1 MRVKVTLA
9 CTECKQR
16 NYNTMKNK
24 KNDPDRLEMNKYCRF
39 CRKHTLHKE
48 TKQRTRAAQPQRK
61 GGFTMADEKIVPA
74 DKAAEDKAGKAE
86 KDPKSAKKKGPG
98 LGTRMAKYFRDTKG
112 EFKKIVWPTFPTVLR
127 NTGVVLALC
136 VVLGVIICLVDFGL
150 GALVDL
156 MLSLG

>member
-1 MRVKVTLA
+1 M
-9 CTECKQR
+9 
-16 NYNTMKNK
+16 
-24 KNDPDRLEMNKYCRF
+24 
-39 CRKHTLHKE
+39 
-48 TKQRTRAAQPQRK
+48 AA
-61 GGFTMADEKIVPA
+61 EKIVPA
-74 DKAAEDKAGKAE
+74 DKAAEEKADKAG

-98 LGTRMAKYFRDTKG
+98 LGKRMAKYFRDTKG
-112 EFKKIVWPTFPTVLR
+112 EFKKIVWPTFPTVMR

>member
-1 MRVKVTLA
+1 
-9 CTECKQR
+9 
-16 NYNTMKNK
+16 
-24 KNDPDRLEMNKYCRF
+24 
-39 CRKHTLHKE
+39 
-48 TKQRTRAAQPQRK
+48 
-61 GGFTMADEKIVPA
+61 MADEKIVPA

-98 LGTRMAKYFRDTKG
+98 LGTRMAKYFQDTKG

>member
-1 MRVKVTLA
+1 
-9 CTECKQR
+9 
-16 NYNTMKNK
+16 
-24 KNDPDRLEMNKYCRF
+24 
-39 CRKHTLHKE
+39 
-48 TKQRTRAAQPQRK
+48 
-61 GGFTMADEKIVPA
+61 
-74 DKAAEDKAGKAE
+74 
-86 KDPKSAKKKGPG
+86 
-98 LGTRMAKYFRDTKG
+98 MAKYFRDTKG

>member
-1 MRVKVTLA
+1 
-9 CTECKQR
+9 
-16 NYNTMKNK
+16 
-24 KNDPDRLEMNKYCRF
+24 
-39 CRKHTLHKE
+39 
-48 TKQRTRAAQPQRK
+48 
-61 GGFTMADEKIVPA
+61 MADEKIVPA

-86 KDPKSAKKKGPG
+86 KDPKSAKKKGSG

>member
-1 MRVKVTLA
+1 MG
-9 CTECKQR
+9 E
-16 NYNTMKNK
+16 NTKTQEK
-24 KNDPDRLEMNKYCRF
+24 SWF
-39 CRKHTLHKE
+39 
-48 TKQRTRAAQPQRK
+48 K
-61 GGFTMADEKIVPA
+61 GL
-74 DKAAEDKAGKAE
+74 KA
-86 KDPKSAKKKGPG
+86 
-98 LGTRMAKYFRDTKG
+98 

>member
-1 MRVKVTLA
+1 
-9 CTECKQR
+9 
-16 NYNTMKNK
+16 
-24 KNDPDRLEMNKYCRF
+24 
-39 CRKHTLHKE
+39 
-48 TKQRTRAAQPQRK
+48 
-61 GGFTMADEKIVPA
+61 MADEKIVPA

>member
-1 MRVKVTLA
+1 
-9 CTECKQR
+9 
-16 NYNTMKNK
+16 
-24 KNDPDRLEMNKYCRF
+24 
-39 CRKHTLHKE
+39 
-48 TKQRTRAAQPQRK
+48 
-61 GGFTMADEKIVPA
+61 MADEKIVPA

-136 VVLGVIICLVDFGL
+136 VVQ
-150 GALVDL
+150 A
-156 MLSLG
+156 

>member
-1 MRVKVTLA
+1 
-9 CTECKQR
+9 
-16 NYNTMKNK
+16 
-24 KNDPDRLEMNKYCRF
+24 
-39 CRKHTLHKE
+39 
-48 TKQRTRAAQPQRK
+48 
-61 GGFTMADEKIVPA
+61 MADEKIVPA
-74 DKAAEDKAGKAE
+74 DEAAEDKAGKAE

-112 EFKKIVWPTFPTVLR
+112 EFKKIVWPTFPTVMR

>member
-1 MRVKVTLA
+1 
-9 CTECKQR
+9 
-16 NYNTMKNK
+16 
-24 KNDPDRLEMNKYCRF
+24 
-39 CRKHTLHKE
+39 
-48 TKQRTRAAQPQRK
+48 
-61 GGFTMADEKIVPA
+61 MADEKIVPA

-112 EFKKIVWPTFPTVLR
+112 EFKKIVWPTCPTVLR

>member
-1 MRVKVTLA
+1 
-9 CTECKQR
+9 
-16 NYNTMKNK
+16 
-24 KNDPDRLEMNKYCRF
+24 
-39 CRKHTLHKE
+39 
-48 TKQRTRAAQPQRK
+48 
-61 GGFTMADEKIVPA
+61 MADEKIVPA

-136 VVLGVIICLVDFGL
+136 VVLGVLICLVDFGL

>member
-1 MRVKVTLA
+1 
-9 CTECKQR
+9 
-16 NYNTMKNK
+16 
-24 KNDPDRLEMNKYCRF
+24 
-39 CRKHTLHKE
+39 
-48 TKQRTRAAQPQRK
+48 
-61 GGFTMADEKIVPA
+61 MADEKIVPA

-136 VVLGVIICLVDFGL
+136 VVLGVIICLVEFGL

>member
-1 MRVKVTLA
+1 
-9 CTECKQR
+9 
-16 NYNTMKNK
+16 
-24 KNDPDRLEMNKYCRF
+24 
-39 CRKHTLHKE
+39 
-48 TKQRTRAAQPQRK
+48 
-61 GGFTMADEKIVPA
+61 MADEKIVPA

-86 KDPKSAKKKGPG
+86 KDPKSAKKKGPC

>member
-1 MRVKVTLA
+1 M
-9 CTECKQR
+9 
-16 NYNTMKNK
+16 
-24 KNDPDRLEMNKYCRF
+24 
-39 CRKHTLHKE
+39 
-48 TKQRTRAAQPQRK
+48 
-61 GGFTMADEKIVPA
+61 GDEKIVPA

>member
-1 MRVKVTLA
+1 
-9 CTECKQR
+9 
-16 NYNTMKNK
+16 
-24 KNDPDRLEMNKYCRF
+24 
-39 CRKHTLHKE
+39 
-48 TKQRTRAAQPQRK
+48 
-61 GGFTMADEKIVPA
+61 MADEKIVPA

-136 VVLGVIICLVDFGL
+136 VVLGVITCLVDFGL

>member
-1 MRVKVTLA
+1 
-9 CTECKQR
+9 
-16 NYNTMKNK
+16 
-24 KNDPDRLEMNKYCRF
+24 
-39 CRKHTLHKE
+39 
-48 TKQRTRAAQPQRK
+48 
-61 GGFTMADEKIVPA
+61 MADEKIVPA
-74 DKAAEDKAGKAE
+74 DKAAEDEAGKAE

>member
-1 MRVKVTLA
+1 
-9 CTECKQR
+9 
-16 NYNTMKNK
+16 
-24 KNDPDRLEMNKYCRF
+24 
-39 CRKHTLHKE
+39 
-48 TKQRTRAAQPQRK
+48 
-61 GGFTMADEKIVPA
+61 MADEKIVPA

-112 EFKKIVWPTFPTVLR
+112 EFKKVVWPTFPTVLR

>member
-1 MRVKVTLA
+1 
-9 CTECKQR
+9 
-16 NYNTMKNK
+16 
-24 KNDPDRLEMNKYCRF
+24 
-39 CRKHTLHKE
+39 
-48 TKQRTRAAQPQRK
+48 
-61 GGFTMADEKIVPA
+61 MADEKIVPA

-136 VVLGVIICLVDFGL
+136 VVLGVIIRLVDFGL

>member
-1 MRVKVTLA
+1 
-9 CTECKQR
+9 
-16 NYNTMKNK
+16 
-24 KNDPDRLEMNKYCRF
+24 
-39 CRKHTLHKE
+39 
-48 TKQRTRAAQPQRK
+48 
-61 GGFTMADEKIVPA
+61 MADEKIVPA
-74 DKAAEDKAGKAE
+74 DKSAEDKAGKAG

-98 LGTRMAKYFRDTKG
+98 LGARMAKFFRDTKG

-150 GALVDL
+150 GALVNL

>member
-1 MRVKVTLA
+1 
-9 CTECKQR
+9 
-16 NYNTMKNK
+16 
-24 KNDPDRLEMNKYCRF
+24 
-39 CRKHTLHKE
+39 
-48 TKQRTRAAQPQRK
+48 
-61 GGFTMADEKIVPA
+61 MADENIVPA

>member
-1 MRVKVTLA
+1 
-9 CTECKQR
+9 
-16 NYNTMKNK
+16 
-24 KNDPDRLEMNKYCRF
+24 
-39 CRKHTLHKE
+39 
-48 TKQRTRAAQPQRK
+48 
-61 GGFTMADEKIVPA
+61 MADEKIVPA
-74 DKAAEDKAGKAE
+74 DKAGKAE

-112 EFKKIVWPTFPTVLR
+112 EFKKIVWPTFPTVMR

>member
-1 MRVKVTLA
+1 
-9 CTECKQR
+9 
-16 NYNTMKNK
+16 
-24 KNDPDRLEMNKYCRF
+24 
-39 CRKHTLHKE
+39 
-48 TKQRTRAAQPQRK
+48 
-61 GGFTMADEKIVPA
+61 MADEKIVPA

-112 EFKKIVWPTFPTVLR
+112 EFKKIVWPTFPTVMR

>member
-1 MRVKVTLA
+1 
-9 CTECKQR
+9 
-16 NYNTMKNK
+16 
-24 KNDPDRLEMNKYCRF
+24 
-39 CRKHTLHKE
+39 
-48 TKQRTRAAQPQRK
+48 
-61 GGFTMADEKIVPA
+61 MADEKIVPA

-136 VVLGVIICLVDFGL
+136 VVLGVIICLVDFWL
-150 GALVDL
+150 GAFVDL

>member
-1 MRVKVTLA
+1 
-9 CTECKQR
+9 
-16 NYNTMKNK
+16 
-24 KNDPDRLEMNKYCRF
+24 
-39 CRKHTLHKE
+39 
-48 TKQRTRAAQPQRK
+48 
-61 GGFTMADEKIVPA
+61 MADEKIVPA

-112 EFKKIVWPTFPTVLR
+112 EFKKIVWPTFPTLLR

>member
-1 MRVKVTLA
+1 
-9 CTECKQR
+9 
-16 NYNTMKNK
+16 
-24 KNDPDRLEMNKYCRF
+24 
-39 CRKHTLHKE
+39 
-48 TKQRTRAAQPQRK
+48 
-61 GGFTMADEKIVPA
+61 MADEKIVPA
-74 DKAAEDKAGKAE
+74 DKDAEDKAGKAE

>member
-1 MRVKVTLA
+1 
-9 CTECKQR
+9 
-16 NYNTMKNK
+16 
-24 KNDPDRLEMNKYCRF
+24 
-39 CRKHTLHKE
+39 
-48 TKQRTRAAQPQRK
+48 
-61 GGFTMADEKIVPA
+61 MADEKIVPA
-74 DKAAEDKAGKAE
+74 DKAAEDTAGKAE

>member
-1 MRVKVTLA
+1 MG
-9 CTECKQR
+9 E
-16 NYNTMKNK
+16 NTKTQK
-24 KNDPDRLEMNKYCRF
+24 KSWF
-39 CRKHTLHKE
+39 
-48 TKQRTRAAQPQRK
+48 K
-61 GGFTMADEKIVPA
+61 GL
-74 DKAAEDKAGKAE
+74 KA
-86 KDPKSAKKKGPG
+86 
-98 LGTRMAKYFRDTKG
+98 

>member
-1 MRVKVTLA
+1 
-9 CTECKQR
+9 
-16 NYNTMKNK
+16 
-24 KNDPDRLEMNKYCRF
+24 
-39 CRKHTLHKE
+39 
-48 TKQRTRAAQPQRK
+48 
-61 GGFTMADEKIVPA
+61 MADEKIVPA

-98 LGTRMAKYFRDTKG
+98 LGTRMATYFRDTKG